1 MPEFT
6 PTTWMLENHE
16 DKSETKQDWEI
27 YAECVRAAM
36 ASHSGLIPVN
46 PLLKDKV
53 AYEAFMC
60 MEKPSVT
67 IDGQTFISD
76 PNGKIGPK
84 DGNSVKDKDYYS
96 VKEMEIV

>member
-1 MPEFT
+1 MPEFR
-6 PTTWMLENHE
+6 PTSWMLENHR
-16 DKSETKQDWEI
+16 DKSETGQDWEI
-27 YAECVRAAM
+27 FAECVRAAM
-36 ASHSGLIPVN
+36 ASYSGLIPVS
-46 PLLKDKV
+46 PSLKDKV

-76 PNGKIGPK
+76 PKGNIGPK
-84 DGNSVKDKDYYS
+84 DGTSDKGKDHS